1 MNKLTTLIT
10 AGAVALALIGPA
22 AAAWYAKFD
31 GVDGSVK
38 SAEWRGGA
46 LYLTTDED
54 PEAIGLLLPAI
65 QGSHEAARRST
76 PARARKVAEFELSNG
91 AKSWTLYDAQI
102 LPTSNRKEVEVRYRC
117 MDWADSRTG
126 KLGSDCPGGLAAGK
140 DGAKGGNVEFEWKVE
155 EGES

>member
-10 AGAVALALIGPA
+10 GAAVALALISPA

-31 GVDGSVK
+31 GVDGSSLK
-38 SAEWRGGA
+38 AAEWRGGA

-76 PARARKVAEFELSNG
+76 ARVRKVAELELSNG
-91 AKSWTLYDAQI
+91 AKSWSLYDAQI

-126 KLGSDCPGGLAAGK
+126 KSGSDCPGAAAG
-140 DGAKGGNVEFEWKVE
+140 KGGNVEFEWKVE